1 MRLSDSYGVRDAA
14 CPISTGVR
22 RDGATCVYSSF
33 ATCRGASPCQA
44 GRPVARAHTG
54 RGTPAPRSAPSGG
67 GPTSCSSSV
76 VLYSAARNRA
86 LSLCGPAESYCRL
99 LKARVQRARA
109 GMSGARGTPARR
121 AALSRLQPGADEE
134 RVVGVEDVGSA
145 HVRRLVCIHLLET
158 HRVAACSLGRATQ
171 AAGNALQEGEAD
183 KHWLVRLTRGS

>member
-1 MRLSDSYGVRDAA
+1 MAPPA
-14 CPISTGVR
+14 CTP
-22 RDGATCVYSSF
+22 
-33 ATCRGASPCQA
+33 ASPPA
-44 GRPVARAHTG
+44 GGRLRVRPAAPWRARTG